1 MANQQIIVK
10 SRQERGRWRAGRHFT
25 RQGETI
31 DVADLKKGQLDA
43 IKSDPE
49 LIVQDV
55 EAKAKTKVEPSADE
69 VAIERQ
75 KAATKNAAGKKA
87 WGEAEVKAQ
96 AAAGLDAAA
105 WEALPPAERVPQI
118 EAHLGKEG

>member
-1 MANQQIIVK
+1 MANQIIVK
-10 SRQERGRWRAGRHFT
+10 SRHERGRWRAGRHFT

-31 DVADLKKGQLDA
+31 EVAGLKKGQLDA

-55 EAKAKTKVEPSADE
+55 ETKAKGEPSADE
-69 VAIERQ
+69 AAIARE
-75 KAATKNAAGKKA
+75 KAATKNAGGKKA

-105 WEALPPAERVPQI
+105 WEALAPAERVPQI
-118 EAHLGKEG
+118 EAHLGKDV

>member
-43 IKSDPE
+43 IKGDPE

-55 EAKAKTKVEPSADE
+55 DAKGEPTADE
-69 VAIERQ
+69 VAIARQ
-75 KAATKNAAGKKA
+75 KAATKNAASKKA
-87 WGEAEVKAQ
+87 WGEAEGKAQ

-105 WEALPPAERVPQI
+105 WEALAPAERIALV
-118 EAHLGKEG
+118 EAQLGEAK

>member
-10 SRQERGRWRAGRHFT
+10 SRQERGRWRAGRHFS

-43 IKSDPE
+43 IKGDPE
-49 LIVQDV
+49 LIVQEV
-55 EAKAKTKVEPSADE
+55 ESKGEPTADE
-69 VAIERQ
+69 VAIARQ

-105 WEALPPAERVPQI
+105 WEALAPAERVPQI
-118 EAHLGKEG
+118 EAHLGKDD

>member
-1 MANQQIIVK
+1 MK

-55 EAKAKTKVEPSADE
+55 ETKAKGEPSADE
-69 VAIERQ
+69 AAIARE
-75 KAATKNAAGKKA
+75 KAATKNAGGKKA

-105 WEALPPAERVPQI
+105 WEALAPAERVPQI
-118 EAHLGKEG
+118 EAHLGKDV